1 MFYLPQSAFA
11 GRATRQISQTLLT
24 INLHIKTILLL
35 FLFILLNH
43 SAYHS
48 TGLLTT
54 GLIKRRGLII
64 YQSHIKTDFSTPCTT
79 ENLLQVSK
87 NNQHSYVLIR
97 VGGWGAAL
105 VNYLQGVEC
114 LILQIG
120 VFSGAS
126 QRYSLKSS
134 SLQPTVKHGGGR
146 VMMWVPCRTSA
157 SHGC

>member
-54 GLIKRRGLII
+54 ILIKRRGLIV

-97 VGGWGAAL
+97 VGGWGA
-105 VNYLQGVEC
+105 VEC
-114 LILQIG
+114 LSDSKLVYFQEHVSVIHLNPHPSNQ
-120 VFSGAS
+120 
-126 QRYSLKSS
+126 LSS
-134 SLQPTVKHGGGR
+134 TV
-146 VMMWVPCRTSA
+146 VEE
-157 SHGC
+157 